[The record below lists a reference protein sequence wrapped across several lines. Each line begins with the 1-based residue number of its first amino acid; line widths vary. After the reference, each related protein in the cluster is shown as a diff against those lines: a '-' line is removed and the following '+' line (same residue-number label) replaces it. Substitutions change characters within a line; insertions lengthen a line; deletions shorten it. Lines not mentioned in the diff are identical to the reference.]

1 MEMRTYIYAIQSARE
16 IPLDQ
21 LHQEI
26 SIIID
31 DYISLDSPSKMQ
43 RVPSLNC
50 ILLTAENHKLVSA
63 LLKNTDYTMTEVTRF
78 YNYIKD

>member
-1 MEMRTYIYAIQSARE
+1 MRTYIYVIQSAKE

-26 SIIID
+26 STIID
-31 DYISLDSPSKMQ
+31 NYISLDIPSKAQ

-50 ILLTAENHKLVSA
+50 VLLTAENHKLVST
-63 LLKNTDYTMTEVTRF
+63 LLKNTDYIMTDVERF